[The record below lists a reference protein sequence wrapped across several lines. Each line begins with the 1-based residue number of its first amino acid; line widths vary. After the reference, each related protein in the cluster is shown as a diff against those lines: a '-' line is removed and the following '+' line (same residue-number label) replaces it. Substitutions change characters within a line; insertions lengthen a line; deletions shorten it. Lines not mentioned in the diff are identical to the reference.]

1 METHVRIQVVLADE
15 QAQVIFEYDVSS
27 SSKIKNIMGLQEIV
41 DFVKRSEAK
50 YSINISGQKVS
61 QQHYLKPFDR
71 VEFLRP
77 VKLTPKEWRR
87 KRARE
92 NISC

>member
-15 QAQVIFEYDVSS
+15 QAQEIFEYDVSS
-27 SSKIKNIMGLQEIV
+27 SSKIKNLMGLQEVV
-41 DFVKRSEAK
+41 DFVKRTEAN
-50 YSINISGQKVS
+50 YSISISGQKVS

-77 VKLTPKEWRR
+77 SVNS
-87 KRARE
+87 KRMEEKTSAQT
-92 NISC
+92 

>member
-1 METHVRIQVVLADE
+1 MFTDDFTDSPFFGDRVKLESPQQEVYRL
-15 QAQVIFEYDVSS
+15 
-27 SSKIKNIMGLQEIV
+27 IKNLMGLQEVV
-41 DFVKRSEAK
+41 DFVKRSEAN
-50 YSINISGQKVS
+50 YSISISGQKVS